1 MLCVDVG
8 TYLAIHRT
16 IKKDGFF
23 SKLLKAYPN
32 DTNSSTTAASQV
44 DLLLGFQVQKDQ
56 LVPSYVHAGTAVQEL
71 QVGPLFAVITKGMS
85 AEKLLRKRSETM

>member
-1 MLCVDVG
+1 MLRVNIG

-16 IKKDGFF
+16 IKKDGSF

-44 DLLLGFQVQKDQ
+44 DLLLGFQIQKDQ
-56 LVPSYVHAGTAVQEL
+56 LVPSYVHAGAAVQKL
-71 QVGPLFAVITKGMS
+71 QVGPLSAVIAKGMS
-85 AEKLLRKRSETM
+85 AGKLLRKRSEAM